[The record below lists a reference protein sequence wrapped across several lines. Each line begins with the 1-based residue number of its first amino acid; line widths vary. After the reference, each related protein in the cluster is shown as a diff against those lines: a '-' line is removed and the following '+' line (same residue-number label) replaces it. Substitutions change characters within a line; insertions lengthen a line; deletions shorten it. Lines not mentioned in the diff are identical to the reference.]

1 MAYGEV
7 YLGASEVTGTV
18 YNLDDR
24 DVHAIVTGK
33 SWYELVGKIGTIC
46 TNLDVQKMQ
55 DNIEIVVYANKPAM
69 ENDSRAAAFLKD
81 YNGYGDIRDVAHVC
95 DEVYDRYLAL
105 DTHQCKNLEEYNQ
118 KVDDAPMKP
127 LVFVMACASG
137 VLTIPSYKRLLVD
150 ILKKGRVLGVH
161 VLFAVMLA
169 GEDEIPED
177 ISNVC
182 SLRIDVDE
190 DTGKRIIKSM
200 FDAD

>member
-7 YLGASEVTGTV
+7 YLGVSEVTGTM
-18 YNLDDR
+18 YYFDDR

-33 SWYELVGKIGTIC
+33 SWCELVGKMGAIC
-46 TNLDVQKMQ
+46 TNLDVQKTQ
-55 DNIEIVVYANKPAM
+55 DSIEVIVYANKPAM
-69 ENDSRAAAFLKD
+69 GNDSGVAKFLKD

-95 DEVYDRYLAL
+95 DDVYDRYLAL

-118 KVDDAPMKP
+118 KVDEAPMKP
-127 LVFVMACASG
+127 LVFVMACASN

-161 VLFAVMLA
+161 VLLAVMLV
-169 GEDEIPED
+169 GEDTIPED

-182 SLRIDVDE
+182 SLRIDVNE
-190 DTGKRIIKSM
+190 DDGKCIIKSTL
-200 FDAD
+200 DAE